1 MKFDFGD
8 VLTRAWQIT
17 WKHKVLWI
25 FGILAGCAQGR
36 GNANFN
42 QRGGGN
48 GDGPTS
54 PQAQRF
60 FENIGQWISDHP
72 WIVAAIVIALV
83 LFTILLIFLGTVGRI
98 GLIRGTAQAEAGVES
113 LAFGT
118 LFKESLVFFWPVLW
132 LSVLIGLA
140 FLVLIVPLVAF
151 GFLTAG
157 FGFLCI
163 IPLLC
168 VLVPLAWA
176 ATIVLEQA
184 NAAIVI
190 ENLGVTAGMRR
201 GWQVVRSNVGPMIV
215 MSLILFVLSF
225 FVGVVLVIPVFIIV
239 LPAMLAFGVGLGES
253 TTPLLVAGLCF
264 VAYLPV
270 LIVLQGILT
279 AYIGSAWTLTYM
291 RLAAPIESSP
301 TSLPANA

>member
-1 MKFDFGD
+1 MKFDFGE

-42 QRGGGN
+42 DRGGN
-48 GDGPTS
+48 GEGPTS

-60 FENIGQWISDHP
+60 FENISQWISDHP
-72 WIVAAIVIALV
+72 WIVAVFVLIIVLLV
-83 LFTILLIFLGTVGRI
+83 ILAIFLGTVGRI
-98 GLIRGTAQAEAGVES
+98 GLIRGTAQAEAGVET
-113 LAFGT
+113 LVFGT

-163 IPLLC
+163 LPLLC

-190 ENLGVTAGMRR
+190 ENLGVTAGVRR
-201 GWQVVRSNVGPMIV
+201 GWQVARDNVGPMIV
-215 MSLILFVLSF
+215 MSLILFLLSL
-225 FVGVVLVIPVFIIV
+225 FVGVVLAIPVFIIV
-239 LPAMLAFGVGLGES
+239 LPAVLAFGIGQGES
-253 TTPLLVAGLCF
+253 TAPLLVAGLCF

-270 LIVLQGILT
+270 LIVLQGILN

-291 RLAAPIESSP
+291 RLTAPKESSP
-301 TSLPANA
+301 APLQANA

>member
-1 MKFDFGD
+1 MKFDFGE

-17 WKHKVLWI
+17 WKHKILWI

-36 GNANFN
+36 GNANFSD
-42 QRGGGN
+42 RGGN
-48 GDGPTS
+48 GEGPTS

-60 FENIGQWISDHP
+60 FENISQWISGHP
-72 WIVAAIVIALV
+72 WIVAVFVLIIVLLV
-83 LFTILLIFLGTVGRI
+83 ILAIFLGTVGRI
-98 GLIRGTAQAEAGVES
+98 GLIRGTAQAEAGVET

-190 ENLGVTAGMRR
+190 ENLGMTAGVRR
-201 GWQVVRSNVGPMIV
+201 GWQVARDNVGSMIV
-215 MSLILFVLSF
+215 MSLILFLLSF
-225 FVGVVLVIPVFIIV
+225 FVGVVLAIPVFIIV
-239 LPAMLAFGVGLGES
+239 LPAVLAFGIGQGES
-253 TTPLLVAGLCF
+253 TAPLLVAGLCF

-279 AYIGSAWTLTYM
+279 AYIGSAWTLTFM
-291 RLAAPIESSP
+291 RLAVPKESSP
-301 TSLPANA
+301 APLQANA